1 MNGYDKMYLQ
11 SNLFADLIA
20 QQRIKGEARVERDFY
35 CPAAD
40 FTQSNTH
47 RHFHQIIII
56 NFIVIMTIIIS
67 PTLVLSRRL
76 NSTKY

>member
-40 FTQSNTH
+40 FTQPNTH
-47 RHFHQIIII
+47 RHFHQIINISQSQ
-56 NFIVIMTIIIS
+56 S
-67 PTLVLSRRL
+67 PT
-76 NSTKY
+76 

>member
-47 RHFHQIIII
+47 RHFHQIIT
-56 NFIVIMTIIIS
+56 VILTNNHAFMTISQIF
-67 PTLVLSRRL
+67 LLSEH
-76 NSTKY
+76 